1 MDEVIERIDRIE
13 HKLDLLLQMLAME
26 IEDEQAEQSF
36 DLNGQAHGGAR
47 DDSQPL

>member
-26 IEDEQAEQSF
+26 IEDEQVEQSF
-36 DLNGQAHGGAR
+36 DLNGQAYGGAR

>member
-36 DLNGQAHGGAR
+36 DLNGQAYGGAR